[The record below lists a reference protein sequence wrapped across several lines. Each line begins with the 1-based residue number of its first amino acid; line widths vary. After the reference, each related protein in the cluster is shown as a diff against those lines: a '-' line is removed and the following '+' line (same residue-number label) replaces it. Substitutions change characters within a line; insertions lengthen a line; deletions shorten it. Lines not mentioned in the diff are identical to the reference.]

1 MQQQMR
7 VVWPPFTLGVKILL
21 GVFGAIYV
29 VTLFKFSLGF
39 DALLGKVFYLS
50 VEGMFSRFYLWQPLT
65 HQFFHDDFFHF
76 LFNGIVLWS
85 FGGEVEKRW
94 NTRSFLVFV
103 FGCGAGGAVFVI
115 VWQLIFP
122 GQVGPSGWSS
132 VETLGASGGIMGV
145 VTAYCIYNWNRR
157 LRMMFIP
164 FQVPAKYLLLVFI
177 GIDAVMVL
185 LGSNVSMAGH
195 LGGMAVAALLVTGWF
210 KPRRLIQEY
219 RFWRARRHLKLLKG
233 GHPLDRDPDKK
244 KNGDARYLNGKGH

>member
-21 GVFGAIYV
+21 GVFGAIFV
-29 VTLFKFSLGF
+29 LTLFKHSLGF
-39 DALLGKVFYLS
+39 EKFIGRTFYLS
-50 VEGMFSRFYLWQPLT
+50 VEGMFDRLYLWQPLT

-94 NTRSFLVFV
+94 NTKSFLGFV
-103 FGCGAGGAVFVI
+103 LACGVGGAVFVV

-122 GQVGPSGWSS
+122 GQVGASGWSA

-164 FQVPAKYLLLVFI
+164 FQIPAKYLLLVFI
-177 GIDAVMVL
+177 GLDVL
-185 LGSNVSMAGH
+185 FVLMGSNISMAGH
-195 LGGMAVAALLVTGWF
+195 LGGMAMGALLVTGWY
-210 KPRRLIQEY
+210 KPGRILQEF
-219 RFWRARRHLKLLKG
+219 RFWKARRRLKLLKG
-233 GHPLDRDPDKK
+233 GHPLDRSPDV
-244 KNGDARYLNGKGH
+244 KNGRNGDSRYLH